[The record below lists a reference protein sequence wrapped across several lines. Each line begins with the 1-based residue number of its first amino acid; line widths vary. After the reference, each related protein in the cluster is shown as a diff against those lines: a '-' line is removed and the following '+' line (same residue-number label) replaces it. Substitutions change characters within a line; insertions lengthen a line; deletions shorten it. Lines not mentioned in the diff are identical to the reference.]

1 MGIHGTKGHS
11 IAYLSPDRLHS
22 TSTVENNLE
31 ILSGDQGLLLTLQ
44 LTRFKTLG
52 HSLHSL
58 DFKFIHTEQISA

>member
-11 IAYLSPDRLHS
+11 VEYLSPDHLYS
-22 TSTVENNLE
+22 TSTAENNLE
-31 ILSGDQGLLLTLQ
+31 ILSGGQVLLLTLQ
-44 LTRFKTLG
+44 LTRFNTLG